1 MIAEALFTGAVRLWT
16 GVTVRRAA
24 PAPGG
29 RPRVYYANHASHL
42 DLPVVRAAFAPGE
55 RRRLR
60 AAAAGDYWGAT
71 PVRRWVAGRLLNA
84 VFIERRRV
92 TRASNPIPALAA
104 ILQGGGDVLIFP
116 EGTRGETGEPADFKS
131 GLWHLA
137 RAVPEAELVP
147 VWLEN
152 AARAMPKGESLPLPL
167 LCAVSFGE
175 PLADGLSAER
185 EAFLVTARAALLA
198 LRAR

>member
-1 MIAEALFTGAVRLWT
+1 MSLESLFTGAVRLWT

-24 PAPGG
+24 PARTG
-29 RPRVYYANHASHL
+29 RPRIYYANHASHL
-42 DLPVVRAAFAPGE
+42 DLPVVRAAFAAGE

-84 VFIERRRV
+84 VFIERRHV

-116 EGTRGETGEPADFKS
+116 EGTRSETGEPAVFKS

-152 AARAMPKGESLPLPL
+152 LSRAMPKGEALPLPL
-167 LCAVSFGE
+167 LCAVSFGA
-175 PLADGLSAER
+175 PLPDGLAADR
-185 EAFLVTARAALLA
+185 ESFLLTAHAALVA